1 MSRFDADDI
10 DRLVESYE
18 KKYEKKKKECQILKA
33 IRGRWAPS
41 KPSINSDAIIREVWQ
56 AELKGLKGSSLEAKM
71 KALRN
76 TFRVQLYNI
85 NDHLQQLYQGG
96 ENPQRI
102 GLVKNTFA
110 VLDNTEVQKS
120 LEQYAREIKSPWL
133 IKEFELQITLKD
145 AQGRNAVVSRRMVVV
160 PLLPGLKDFTH
171 VTGSD
176 GTEYDFSVSPGWIV
190 GRDIESG
197 VHHVVQGFGNALPPN
212 EPQELTLTYM
222 AEEAYMNKHEYFIFG
237 IHYPT
242 AKERVIVN
250 FPLERPCVSFSA
262 LRLIGRSAVEEL
274 EATLNEQRT
283 KLTWE
288 IINPPHKETYKLI
301 WKW

>member
-1 MSRFDADDI
+1 
-10 DRLVESYE
+10 
-18 KKYEKKKKECQILKA
+18 
-33 IRGRWAPS
+33 
-41 KPSINSDAIIREVWQ
+41 
-56 AELKGLKGSSLEAKM
+56 
-71 KALRN
+71 
-76 TFRVQLYNI
+76 
-85 NDHLQQLYQGG
+85 
-96 ENPQRI
+96 
-102 GLVKNTFA
+102 
-110 VLDNTEVQKS
+110 
-120 LEQYAREIKSPWL
+120 
-133 IKEFELQITLKD
+133 
-145 AQGRNAVVSRRMVVV
+145 
-160 PLLPGLKDFTH
+160 TH

-283 KLTWE
+283 K
-288 IINPPHKETYKLI
+288 
-301 WKW
+301 